1 MIAWKFLPFRPTATA
16 AAANALRPHHHH
28 RLRCYS
34 SSNSSDSDTKPA
46 SEDSKTLETAAT
58 ATATAKL
65 EAAQT
70 AIGYRFR
77 KLELLQEALQ
87 AAGSG
92 LGPPFVPGGNK
103 QLALVGDRLL
113 SFRLALLGRE
123 LGERTGKF
131 CADPGCV
138 SYLDLFPL
146 SSSSFLF
153 LFLFR
158 FLDDYSLPTYLPTC
172 HTIIIPQVAPRY
184 FIK

>member
-1 MIAWKFLPFRPTATA
+1 MIARKFLPLRPTAA
-16 AAANALRPHHHH
+16 SALRPHYHH

-34 SSNSSDSDTKPA
+34 SSSNNSDSDSDTKPT
-46 SEDSKTLETAAT
+46 SEDTKILETAAE
-58 ATATAKL
+58 TATAKL

-131 CADPGCV
+131 V
-138 SYLDLFPL
+138 RNL
-146 SSSSFLF
+146 
-153 LFLFR
+153 
-158 FLDDYSLPTYLPTC
+158 
-172 HTIIIPQVAPRY
+172 IN
-184 FIK
+184 

>member
-92 LGPPFVPGGNK
+92 SGLVPGGNK

>member
-1 MIAWKFLPFRPTATA
+1 MIARKFLPLRPTAA
-16 AAANALRPHHHH
+16 SALRPHYHH

-34 SSNSSDSDTKPA
+34 SSSNNSDSDSDTKPA
-46 SEDSKTLETAAT
+46 SEDAKILETTAAE
-58 ATATAKL
+58 TATAKL

-92 LGPPFVPGGNK
+92 SGLVPGGNK

-131 CADPGCV
+131 VRILGGWLPR
-138 SYLDLFPL
+138 PL
-146 SSSSFLF
+146 SSFLF
-153 LFLFR
+153 RFR
-158 FLDDYSLPTYLPTC
+158 FLDDYLGTHYLNTYLPTC
-172 HTIIIPQVAPRY
+172 LPAL
-184 FIK
+184 